1 VWENE
6 IILVPNLQYSLEAMD
21 SGITQVMA
29 RLRTQ
34 SHELWPET
42 PPQDFRIVRHLP
54 RPYSNVYRLQLVSPL
69 AATSFVYVKILA
81 PKAKSSPN
89 PEKYIA
95 RLAAEFDAGQRLYAA
110 FRHEKEFAV
119 IKPVAYYPEFLAIVS
134 EEAPGESLAHLI
146 AREGRLW
153 PAAEKMEGLAKHC
166 RRAGQALAAMQ
177 TATPETAKFN
187 PAELIEYIDVRLQRL
202 LASEQTPFSSADR
215 RQILKFLE
223 SAIPAIPSEQ
233 LTACGTHGDYAPFN
247 LLAAPEKITVA
258 DLTMFKTGSA
268 YNDLTYFYHRL
279 EGYLHK
285 PIYRRQ
291 TIRHLQNA
299 FLGGYV
305 EAMGKKKQHWRVDG
319 DLLFKILWIK
329 HVVNNY
335 SALMRQRVA
344 PTGKAAPFSS
354 QLFNR
359 HVFRRYNL
367 WLKQFCQS
375 REGKTQT
382 T

>member
-1 VWENE
+1 
-6 IILVPNLQYSLEAMD
+6 MD
-21 SGITQVMA
+21 SGISQVMA
-29 RLRTQ
+29 RLRSQ
-34 SHELWPET
+34 AHELWPET

-54 RPYSNVYRLQLVSPL
+54 RPYSDVYRLLLVSPN
-69 AATSFVYVKILA
+69 AAASFVYVKILA
-81 PKAKSSPN
+81 PKTKSPAN
-89 PEKYIA
+89 TEKYIA
-95 RLAAEFDAGQRLYAA
+95 RLAAEFNAGQRLHAT
-110 FRHEKEFAV
+110 FRHEDEFAV
-119 IKPVAYYPEFLAIVS
+119 IKPVAHYPEFLAIVS

-153 PAAEKMEGLAKHC
+153 PADEKMERLAKHC

-177 TATPETAKFN
+177 KATPESAKFK

-202 LASEQTPFSSADR
+202 SASEQTPFTSADR

-223 SAIPAIPSEQ
+223 SAIPAIPPEQ
-233 LTACGTHGDYAPFN
+233 LASCGTHGDYAPFN
-247 LLAAPEKITVA
+247 LLAATEKITVV
-258 DLTMFKTGSA
+258 DFTMFKTGSA
-268 YNDLTYFYHRL
+268 YNDLTYFHHRL

-291 TIRHLQNA
+291 TIRRLQNA
-299 FLGGYV
+299 FLSGYV
-305 EAMGKKKQHWRVDG
+305 EAMGKTKQQWRVAA

-344 PTGKAAPFSS
+344 STSKTVPFSA

-367 WLKQFCQS
+367 WLKQFC
-375 REGKTQT
+375 R
-382 T
+382 